1 MQAGVSAVL
10 GGLLSL
16 PTGGTAPMVPA
27 GLAAPGGDGDPLFVR
42 PGFVTSG
49 ISQASLATRAGGTR
63 RRLGAPGTAGK
74 AAPTR
79 SGNRREGRSDSER
92 EPPGRPLRVA
102 SGTKPSGDAAAGPR
116 CRLPPTTLS
125 RE

>member
-1 MQAGVSAVL
+1 ML

-49 ISQASLATRAGGTR
+49 ISQASLATRAGGSR

-74 AAPTR
+74 AAPT
-79 SGNRREGRSDSER
+79 
-92 EPPGRPLRVA
+92 PLRLGA
-102 SGTKPSGDAAAGPR
+102 GTAGKAAPSRVWHEALGR
-116 CRLPPTTLS
+116 CGGWSAVPPPPTTLS